1 MFQLFH
7 RISDPNSAALRRL
20 IVELALEEVQWRNVD
35 ASESARQ
42 EMQAAL
48 GSLQI
53 PAVLTAEGRWLT
65 TMEDAA
71 AHLRSLARRSAGG

>member
-1 MFQLFH
+1 MVQLFH

-20 IVELALEEVQWRNVD
+20 IVEVGLEDVQWRNVD

-42 EMQAAL
+42 DMESAL

-65 TMEDAA
+65 RFDEAA
-71 AHLRSLARRSAGG
+71 DHLRSLAARGRG